1 MPASVVTA
9 SVVTASVVTAAA
21 ATDWRASHASFL
33 LFPLTKY
40 QLANCFDIVVSL
52 RCAHLPQ
59 THVGPSSR
67 LRAGPPVCSELAK
80 AVPRNPHAMVGN
92 STANLLS
99 RSDPLLDRS

>member
-9 SVVTASVVTAAA
+9 SVVTAA
-21 ATDWRASHASFL
+21 ATDLRASHASFL